1 MTLLLPSNRVKD
13 SFNDDVIDSVAS
25 VPTKVR
31 NILLKCCNVLVS
43 LSYCDATLVVMF
55 LQVIKVF
62 FLLISATATDCCQ
75 IGRKILRDAR
85 GCALTTRVAKQCLC
99 KTHETVC
106 K

>member
-62 FLLISATATDCCQ
+62 F
-75 IGRKILRDAR
+75 
-85 GCALTTRVAKQCLC
+85 
-99 KTHETVC
+99 H
-106 K
+106 